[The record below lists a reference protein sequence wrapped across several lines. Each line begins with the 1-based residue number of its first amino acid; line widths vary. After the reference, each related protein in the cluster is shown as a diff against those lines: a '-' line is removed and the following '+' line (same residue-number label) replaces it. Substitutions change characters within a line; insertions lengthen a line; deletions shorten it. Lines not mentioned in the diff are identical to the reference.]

1 MKVFVGQG
9 DNVDVLWRKTDA
21 GTLPYQ
27 SILFPRERGIDQESF
42 PFSLDHIR
50 HARAAQLKDILF

>member
-1 MKVFVGQG
+1 MMKVFVGQG

-42 PFSLDHIR
+42 PFSLSPLTTYAMHVPR
-50 HARAAQLKDILF
+50 S